1 MWEGEYMITE
11 NILQFDEFLRSVAQ
25 NSNARYSFLL
35 GAGASVESGLPS
47 AQECIWD
54 WKCKI
59 FISNNPSLAR
69 THSNFRN
76 EKVRKNVQNW
86 IAAQPRFPALNSEEE
101 YSYYAEKAYPIEAD
115 RRKYFEDLII
125 GKRPSIG
132 YHILM
137 LLAQKEFV
145 KSIWTTNFDGFSVKT
160 AHQYDLVPIEITLE
174 SQERIYRTDVVKELL
189 CIALHGDYKYGK
201 LKNTA
206 NELDSQDDILV
217 KALKHEA
224 HNRNFIVMGYSGR
237 DKSLMD
243 AIKNAYAEPGAGRLY
258 WCGYGNAIPV
268 AVSNLLTE
276 IRESGREAYYIPT
289 DGFDT
294 TMLMLAKNMYLP
306 DAEFQKSINLLK
318 GEFASEPNKKNVSF
332 LNDGINVDRVVE
344 SNLYPIACP
353 KSCFKFK
360 IIVPPE
366 KSEWRYCKELLQY
379 NIVAAP
385 IEGEIYA
392 WGNKDTIMRM
402 CQKEIQGTIQL
413 CPLTREVYMQNGA
426 IKYMLV
432 TAVTNIL
439 AVNANKFCRRN
450 RIYDTHKKVFLN
462 VENLNIG
469 AYDAVEVGVFFD
481 HKYTYLCIN
490 PTYEFIESG
499 VITKNQKRE
508 FARLYNEK
516 ICNGKPNLNYATKIS
531 EWKSL
536 FFEKGNIN
544 VTYPLESGNEIPF
557 SFTILNRSV
566 YVGLESKNKAYFPS
580 DFDWK
585 RVVFKGREV
594 KDSDLVFYDSLQKK
608 LTSDFHP
615 MRGLV
620 NSGPYNNAY
629 DLFSE
634 RKSVRI
640 AGIVPEHYR
649 TEFVQFVRNLN
660 SIHNTRYNVDYV
672 INYPGFYEAFK
683 TGIDIPPESSE
694 KWVDIEVHEKS
705 SLLETAISYADDI
718 NQKIA
723 NLYSYGDVDV
733 VLIYI
738 PEKYEK
744 YTKISSLSENFDL
757 HDYVKAFAVQK
768 HITTQFIREKTMRDV
783 QMRCQIMWALALA
796 IYVKAGRT
804 PWTLSNLRNDTAF
817 VGIGYSVSES
827 CKGSQMIIG
836 CSHIYSSD
844 GQGLRYKLSKINDV
858 TFDEKKNP
866 YLTEDEAFRLGLGIK
881 ELFFNSFSE
890 MPKRVVVHKRTPFK
904 EEEIKGLTKCLV
916 NAGIE
921 EIDLIEITHEDNT
934 KCFALNRQFN
944 LDGFPIKRG
953 TCFPYNDNSA
963 FLYTH
968 GVATSIRNV
977 NYSYVQGGKS
987 IPTPLKI
994 VKHYGAGDMTQII
1007 SEILGLSKMNWNS
1020 FGLYTKMPCTI
1031 ESSNQIARIGWLL
1044 SNYEGATYEFRHFM

>member
-1 MWEGEYMITE
+1 MITE
-11 NILQFDEFLRSVAQ
+11 YILQFDEFLRSVAQ

-35 GAGASVESGLPS
+35 GAGASVESGIPS

-59 FISNNPSLAR
+59 FISNNSSLAR

-76 EKVRKNVQNW
+76 EKVRRNVQNW
-86 IAAQPRFPALNSEEE
+86 IDAQPRFPALNSEEE

-174 SQERIYRTDVVKELL
+174 SQARIYRTDVVKEIL

-201 LKNTA
+201 LKNIA

-217 KALKHEA
+217 KALKHEV

-243 AIKNAYAEPGAGRLY
+243 AIKNVYAEPGAGRLY
-258 WCGYGNAIPV
+258 WCGYGNTIPV

-276 IRESGREAYYIPT
+276 IREKGREAYYIPT

-294 TMLMLAKNMYLP
+294 TMLMLAKNMYLS
-306 DAEFQKSINLLK
+306 DIEFQKRINLLK
-318 GEFASEPNKKNVSF
+318 GESVNEPNKKNVSF
-332 LNDGINVDRVVE
+332 LNNGISVDRVVD
-344 SNLYPIACP
+344 SNLYPIAFP

-360 IIVPPE
+360 INVPPE
-366 KSEWRYCKELLQY
+366 KTEWRYCKELLQY

-385 IEGEIYA
+385 TEGEIYA

-402 CQKEIQGTIQL
+402 CQKEVQGTIQI
-413 CPLTREVYMQNGA
+413 CPLTREVYMRNGA

-432 TAVTNIL
+432 TALTNIL
-439 AVNANKFCRRN
+439 ADSANKFCRRN
-450 RIYDTHKKVFLN
+450 RIYDIHKKVFFN

-469 AYDAVEVGVFFD
+469 AYEAVEVGVFFD

-490 PTYEFIESG
+490 PTYEFIERG

-516 ICNGKPNLNYATKIS
+516 ICNGKPNLYFATKIN

-566 YVGLESKNKAYFPS
+566 YVGLESKNRVMFPS

-608 LTSDFHP
+608 LTYDFHP

-620 NSGPYNNAY
+620 NGGPYNNAY

-640 AGIVPEHYR
+640 AGVVPEHYR
-649 TEFVQFVRNLN
+649 TEFVRFVRNLH

-683 TGIDIPPESSE
+683 TGIEIPAESSE
-694 KWVDIEVHEKS
+694 KWVDIEVRERG
-705 SLLETAISYADDI
+705 SLLETAISYADAI

-723 NLYSYGDVDV
+723 NLYAYGNVDV

-738 PEKYEK
+738 PERYEK
-744 YTKISSLSENFDL
+744 YTKISSLNEIFDL

-768 HITTQFIREKTMRDV
+768 HIATQFIREKTIRDDK
-783 QMRCQIMWALALA
+783 MRCQIMWALALA

-827 CKGSQMIIG
+827 CKGRQTIIG

-844 GQGLRYKLSKINDV
+844 GQGLKYKLSKINDV

-904 EEEIKGLTKCLV
+904 AEEIKGLTKCLV
-916 NAGIE
+916 NAGIAE
-921 EIDLIEITHEDNT
+921 VDLIEIAHEDNV
-934 KCFALNRQFN
+934 KCFALNRQLN

-977 NYSYVQGGKS
+977 NYSYIQGGKS

-994 VKHYGAGDMTQII
+994 VKHYGSGDMTQII